1 MAAAAP
7 RVPPRGP
14 EPGTE
19 NKTEG
24 MEFAEQQLQ
33 RHGWKRGKGLGKKEN
48 GIAEAIKVKVK
59 CDKAGVGHDPAEQ
72 FTFHWWDHIFNKSA
86 ANIAV
91 EVGEDGVQM
100 KTLSETEAGISN
112 KKPRRPPGPAGM
124 VYGRFVKAAT
134 LTAGGEEP
142 VQPASS
148 SESSEDEEKLDL
160 STAGRLTDEQLI
172 QVCGGRTA
180 HKGAR
185 HGLTMSAKLARLE
198 EQEQAF
204 LAKYQ
209 QKEVMPTASAM
220 ECQQDSALAPQGSCA
235 AGREKR
241 AKKKRKRSQERAVE
255 DEDPRSPGQE
265 DEEEK
270 ARKKKK
276 KKKKKRRR
284 EEGGED
290 LGDKV
295 EQSAAEEQP
304 TGCPGG
310 LEQGTARDKR
320 KKKKRQQV
328 E

>member
-1 MAAAAP
+1 MA
-7 RVPPRGP
+7 G
-14 EPGTE
+14 
-19 NKTEG
+19 N
-24 MEFAEQQLQ
+24 
-33 RHGWKRGKGLGKKEN
+33 
-48 GIAEAIKVKVK
+48 
-59 CDKAGVGHDPAEQ
+59 GVGHDPAEQ
-72 FTFHWWDHIFNKSA
+72 FTFHWWDHVFNKSA

-91 EVGEDGVQM
+91 EVGEM

-112 KKPRRPPGPAGM
+112 KKPRKPPGAAGL

-209 QKEVMPTASAM
+209 QKEVMPMSSAT
-220 ECQQDSALAPQGSCA
+220 ECQQDSALALQGSCA

-241 AKKKRKRSQERAVE
+241 AKKRKRSQERVVE

-265 DEEEK
+265 EEEEK
-270 ARKKKK
+270 GRK
-276 KKKKKRRR
+276 KKKKKRRQ
-284 EEGGED
+284 EERGEV

-295 EQSAAEEQP
+295 EPSAAEEQP

-310 LEQGTARDKR
+310 LEQGSARAKR
-320 KKKKRQQV
+320 KKKRRQV

>member
-1 MAAAAP
+1 
-7 RVPPRGP
+7 
-14 EPGTE
+14 
-19 NKTEG
+19 

-59 CDKAGVGHDPAEQ
+59 CDTAGVGHDPAEQ
-72 FTFHWWDHIFNKSA
+72 FTFHWWDHVFNKSA

-112 KKPRRPPGPAGM
+112 KKPRKPPGAAGL

-209 QKEVMPTASAM
+209 QKEVMPMSSAT
-220 ECQQDSALAPQGSCA
+220 ECQQDSALALQGSCA

-241 AKKKRKRSQERAVE
+241 AKKRKRSQERVVE

-265 DEEEK
+265 EEEEK
-270 ARKKKK
+270 GRK
-276 KKKKKRRR
+276 KKKKKRRQ
-284 EEGGED
+284 EERGEV

-295 EQSAAEEQP
+295 EPSAAEEQP

-310 LEQGTARDKR
+310 LEQGSARAKR
-320 KKKKRQQV
+320 KKKRRQV